1 MEQVANEAEDLV
13 ALFEESFRNIEASRL
28 GETIMNLCDAISG
41 SATEELNC
49 D

>member
-1 MEQVANEAEDLV
+1 MEQATVEREDLV

-28 GETIMNLCDAISG
+28 GETIMKLCDAISG
-41 SATEELNC
+41 NPEEANR

>member
-1 MEQVANEAEDLV
+1 MEQAIAEKEDLV

-28 GETIMNLCDAISG
+28 GETIMKLCDAISG
-41 SATEELNC
+41 TQEEVCC